1 MKDVSFFVGYLG
13 FASSVVI
20 CGHGRHE
27 QEKQWSVLWRAIKPR
42 TTTSEPVLP
51 SPCAATREA
60 TAMRSPRTTTKSS
73 PPLRATSES
82 PTTATK
88 TQCNQN

>member
-27 QEKQWSVLWRAIKPR
+27 QEKQWSVRLERHWLC
-42 TTTSEPVLP
+42 S
-51 SPCAATREA
+51 AAEFFLFSFGCTG
-60 TAMRSPRTTTKSS
+60 S
-73 PPLRATSES
+73 LLL
-82 PTTATK
+82 
-88 TQCNQN
+88 